1 MKGQFLN
8 LMKWM
13 TNKEEGRR
21 FILGV
26 DGLSRSG
33 KTTLVEKIT
42 RRLSSAYVPVY
53 VFHIDDLI
61 TASTSRYRTG
71 YPEWYEYYYLQW
83 EIDQVTKQL
92 FQKIRKARRLQ
103 LLIYNDKED
112 EQTMETI
119 FLPDSCV
126 VIIEGVFLQRK
137 EWRGYFDYL
146 VYLNCSREKRF
157 GREKETTRRNMCK
170 FINRYWKAED
180 FYLKTE
186 RPLSSADHVIHIGT

>member
-1 MKGQFLN
+1 MKDQFFN

-13 TNKEEGRR
+13 THKAEGRR

-42 RRLSSAYVPVY
+42 RRLSFAHVPVY

-61 TASTSRYRTG
+61 TASTSRYHTG

-83 EIDQVTKQL
+83 EVDYLTKQL
-92 FQKIRKARRLQ
+92 FQKIRTSESLQ
-103 LLIYNDKED
+103 LLIYNAEED
-112 EQTMETI
+112 EQTMHTI
-119 FLPDSCV
+119 FLPSSCV

-146 VYLNCSREKRF
+146 VYLNCSREIRF
-157 GREKETTRRNMCK
+157 KREKETTQRNFCK

-186 RPLSSADHVIHIGT
+186 KPLSSADHVIHIKT